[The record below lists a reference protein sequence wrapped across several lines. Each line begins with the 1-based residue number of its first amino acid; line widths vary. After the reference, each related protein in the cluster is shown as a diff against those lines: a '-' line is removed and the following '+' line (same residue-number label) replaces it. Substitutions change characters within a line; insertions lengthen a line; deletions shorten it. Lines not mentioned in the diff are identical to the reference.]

1 MISVLGI
8 ASSNLLQQTRDT
20 SSCFPFSPFVVDLSA
35 SDDIIQIYDISR
47 GKKAIML
54 RVSES
59 KTFYKKFLILAAPI
73 AVQNL
78 LKALMY
84 FIDNIM
90 IGALG
95 ETAIVGVGNANQI
108 AFFIFVMMFGICSA
122 AWIFAARHNGEG
134 DCAGI
139 KRTLGFCLAGTLFV
153 GLVFFLLSVTVP
165 HGLIGIFNQSESV
178 MQTGGEYI
186 SIVGISYIFTAVAQ
200 SYASVLR
207 GCQNTRLPMFTAF
220 VSLCINAGLNYVL
233 IFGKFG
239 FPAMGVAGAAI
250 GTVVGSAIDAF
261 LLILISYIKRNE
273 AHASLRD
280 LFPPL
285 RELRPYLKQFVRV
298 GLPVILNES
307 LWALFAMVM
316 VVLYNQMGLE
326 VAAAMA
332 VFSAIER
339 MAFVVYAGIGNTA
352 GVMLG
357 NLLGEGS
364 IEKAHTY
371 ARRFLWMSA
380 LSSLFVGLIIV
391 TGLDP
396 FLSLYDISG
405 QTLVIVRQVII
416 AWLCVAWLFS
426 LNYTNICG
434 VLRSGGDTRFS
445 LYIDLF
451 ASWLITAPLAWFL
464 GLSLSLPVYFVYMA
478 AFLAGDAVKALL
490 GLRRF
495 YKRKWIIDITA
506 QTRLCTE
513 SITIQ

>member
-8 ASSNLLQQTRDT
+8 ASSDLIEPTRDI
-20 SSCFPFSPFVVDLSA
+20 SSCIPFSPFVVDLSA
-35 SDDIIQIYDISR
+35 SDDIIQIYDISQ

-95 ETAIVGVGNANQI
+95 ETTIVGVGNANQI

-139 KRTLGFCLAGTLFV
+139 KRTLVLPCRHAVCGSGV
-153 GLVFFLLSVTVP
+153 LLSVTVP
-165 HGLIGIFNQSESV
+165 RGLIGIFNQSESV

-239 FPAMGVAGAAI
+239 F
-250 GTVVGSAIDAF
+250 
-261 LLILISYIKRNE
+261 R
-273 AHASLRD
+273 
-280 LFPPL
+280 
-285 RELRPYLKQFVRV
+285 Q
-298 GLPVILNES
+298 
-307 LWALFAMVM
+307 WALPA
-316 VVLYNQMGLE
+316 QP
-326 VAAAMA
+326 
-332 VFSAIER
+332 SAQ
-339 MAFVVYAGIGNTA
+339 
-352 GVMLG
+352 
-357 NLLGEGS
+357 
-364 IEKAHTY
+364 
-371 ARRFLWMSA
+371 W
-380 LSSLFVGLIIV
+380 
-391 TGLDP
+391 
-396 FLSLYDISG
+396 
-405 QTLVIVRQVII
+405 
-416 AWLCVAWLFS
+416 
-426 LNYTNICG
+426 
-434 VLRSGGDTRFS
+434 
-445 LYIDLF
+445 
-451 ASWLITAPLAWFL
+451 
-464 GLSLSLPVYFVYMA
+464 
-478 AFLAGDAVKALL
+478 
-490 GLRRF
+490 
-495 YKRKWIIDITA
+495 
-506 QTRLCTE
+506 
-513 SITIQ
+513 